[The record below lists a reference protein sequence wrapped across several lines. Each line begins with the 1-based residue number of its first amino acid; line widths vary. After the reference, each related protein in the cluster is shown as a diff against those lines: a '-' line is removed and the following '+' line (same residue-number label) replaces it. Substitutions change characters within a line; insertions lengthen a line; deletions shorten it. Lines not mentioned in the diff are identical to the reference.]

1 MTPAYYQAAY
11 ESESPV
17 AIVHPPTIRL
27 FQAQGALYVQ
37 PEHAWIS

>member
-1 MTPAYYQAAY
+1 
-11 ESESPV
+11 
-17 AIVHPPTIRL
+17 VHPPTIRL